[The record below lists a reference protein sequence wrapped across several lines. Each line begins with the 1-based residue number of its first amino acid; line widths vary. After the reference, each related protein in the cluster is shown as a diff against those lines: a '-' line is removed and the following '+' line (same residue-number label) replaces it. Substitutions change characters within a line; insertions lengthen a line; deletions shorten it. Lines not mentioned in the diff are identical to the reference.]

1 MRFVIVVLAIHA
13 IAMTVLMGVGVTAVL
28 AAGLPGSRPILI
40 AAGVGFLA
48 AVPVTWI
55 VARLILA
62 KAARS

>member
-28 AAGLPGSRPILI
+28 AAGLPGSKPILI
-40 AAGVGFLA
+40 AAATGFVL

-55 VARLILA
+55 VTRLILA